1 MISFGLTV
9 VFSKEVIDMFLI
21 GNSINFDKIVVDKL
35 DDEQEEELRKKIT
48 EKMTNYQKLQFDLI
62 SSTQKI

>member
-1 MISFGLTV
+1 
-9 VFSKEVIDMFLI
+9 MFLI